1 MTRTTSFDI
10 EFQNKVF
17 RFDPLRGCLLYGDID
32 SEAKQRETQETPYLQ
47 NVSDSFL
54 IPTRLYAPFNLRTLA
69 MYDPLICPSRHCYSI
84 VYFTSKRSEKDNDA
98 NQENAQDDPHLQN
111 ISDPFLL
118 QSTVYVPLQPIS
130 HKRMLTI
137 YAKTLTWLC
146 RHCYP
151 IAYWISKHISLNAF
165 ANSQQAI
172 LFYRHIYP
180 SAEKQRRLCLPRAIF
195 AATTSRKFKQ
205 YGVMLIG
212 AFLPSTQM
220 HAWVIEDNQQPDLW
234 DNEWICYKPVYIL
247 YHQ

>member
-1 MTRTTSFDI
+1 MTQTIIFGI

-17 RFDPLRGCLLYGDID
+17 CFDKLHGCLLYGERDND
-32 SEAKQRETQETPYLQ
+32 VNQRETQVNP
-47 NVSDSFL
+47 N
-54 IPTRLYAPFNLRTLA
+54 
-69 MYDPLICPSRHCYSI
+69 
-84 VYFTSKRSEKDNDA
+84 
-98 NQENAQDDPHLQN
+98 LQN

-137 YAKTLTWLC
+137 YAKSLTWLC

-172 LFYRHIYP
+172 LFYRHLYP

-205 YGVMLIG
+205 HGVMLIG

-234 DNEWICYKPVYIL
+234 DNEWICYKPVYML

>member
-1 MTRTTSFDI
+1 MCGGIAATHFSHYMTHTPTFDI
-10 EFQNKVF
+10 VFQSKIF
-17 RFDPLRGCLLYGDID
+17 CFDKLHGCLLYG
-32 SEAKQRETQETPYLQ
+32 ER
-47 NVSDSFL
+47 N
-54 IPTRLYAPFNLRTLA
+54 
-69 MYDPLICPSRHCYSI
+69 
-84 VYFTSKRSEKDNDA
+84 NDA
-98 NQENAQDDPHLQN
+98 NQETQVDLHLQN
-111 ISDPFLL
+111 ISNPFLL
-118 QSTVYVPLQPIS
+118 QPTVYTPLQPTS
-130 HKRMLTI
+130 HKRLLTI
-137 YAKTLTWLC
+137 YAKVLTWLC

-151 IAYWISKHISLNAF
+151 VAYWISKHISLNAF

-205 YGVMLIG
+205 HGVMLIG

-220 HAWVIEDNQQPDLW
+220 HAWVIEDNQQPDLL